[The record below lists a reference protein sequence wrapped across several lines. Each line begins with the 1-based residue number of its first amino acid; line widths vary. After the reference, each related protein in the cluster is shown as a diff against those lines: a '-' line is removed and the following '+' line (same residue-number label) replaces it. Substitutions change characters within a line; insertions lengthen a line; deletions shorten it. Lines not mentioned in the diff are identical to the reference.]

1 MSEKKVPLRMCM
13 ACRERKNKKE
23 MLRVVKNES
32 GVHLDFSGKAEGRGA
47 YLCNSEACLK
57 KLLRYKLINKTFSCE
72 IDEEVYQA
80 IEEEFRG
87 RKQD

>member
-13 ACRERKNKKE
+13 ACRERKAKKE

-32 GVHLDFSGKAEGRGA
+32 GVHLDFTGKMQGRGA
-47 YLCNSEACLK
+47 YLCDSEECLK
-57 KLLRYKLINKTFSCE
+57 KLLRYKLVNKTFSL
-72 IDEEVYQA
+72 DAGDEVYQA

-87 RKQD
+87 RK

>member
-1 MSEKKVPLRMCM
+1 MADKKVPLRMCM
-13 ACRERKNKKE
+13 ACRERKSKKE

-47 YLCNSEACLK
+47 YLCNSEACFN
-57 KLLRYKLINKTFSCE
+57 KLLRYKLVNKAFSC
-72 IDEEVYQA
+72 DAGEEVYKA